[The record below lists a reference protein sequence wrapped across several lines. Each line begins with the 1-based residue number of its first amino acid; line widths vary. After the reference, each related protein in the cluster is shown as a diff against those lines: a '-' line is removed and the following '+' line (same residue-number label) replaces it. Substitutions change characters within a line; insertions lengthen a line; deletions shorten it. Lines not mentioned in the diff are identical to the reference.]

1 MAPAAARSALP
12 WEELG
17 VFRPPWSAPSAT
29 KGPRTLGSL
38 PGQAG
43 AQARCRAAATA
54 LGLASRTVASSRL
67 LSSGMASLCGWRS
80 GAAEHPLRA
89 RLPHGTLPPYCPVLL
104 QPGRSPTAALSTDAG
119 LPSLGPGLGGHRDKS
134 WGSAACLPRA
144 VPAETWPWMG
154 LSRGSP
160 PPDPHSKAR
169 PTPSWASAPWQG
181 PLPRN
186 LLCGGSPG
194 TLLPA
199 RTFCRPSLAVH
210 LCVRTAGLDA
220 LSGHQGCP
228 EDPGGA
234 VGPGSPSACPGRPCP
249 PTTPRC
255 HQPPQ
260 AGTCTT
266 GHLSPQA
273 PWLCLRSPEP
283 PLRKPL
289 GSWGSGVA
297 AGVCTSYFP
306 LQTPGRPGPPQ
317 TCRRLPA
324 PTPTSGQAA
333 PAPTVSFQPS
343 SRTPGFSFLGILG
356 TSHSQVAE
364 SLPVDFQEASSL
376 KAGLGPA
383 LCPVYPAWR

>member
-29 KGPRTLGSL
+29 KGPQTPGSL

-43 AQARCRAAATA
+43 AQAQCRAAASA

-67 LSSGMASLCGWRS
+67 LSSGMASRCSWRW
-80 GAAEHPLRA
+80 GAAEHPLHA
-89 RLPHGTLPPYCPVLL
+89 RPPHGTPPPDRPALL
-104 QPGRSPTAALSTDAG
+104 QPRKEPHGSLSTDAG
-119 LPSLGPGLGGHRDKS
+119 PPSQGPGLGGAGTSR
-134 WGSAACLPRA
+134 GALLPACPRA
-144 VPAETWPWMG
+144 VPAETWPRMG

-160 PPDPHSKAR
+160 PPDPQSKAR
-169 PTPSWASAPWQG
+169 PAPSWASAPRQG

-199 RTFCRPSLAVH
+199 QTSCRPSLTVH
-210 LCVRTAGLDA
+210 LCIRTAGLDA
-220 LSGHQGCP
+220 LSGHQECP

-234 VGPGSPSACPGRPCP
+234 VGPGSPSACPGWPCP

-266 GHLSPQA
+266 GRLSPQA

-306 LQTPGRPGPPQ
+306 LQTPGGPGPPQ

-343 SRTPGFSFLGILG
+343 SRAPGFSFLGILG

-364 SLPVDFQEASSL
+364 CLPLDFQEAGSL

-383 LCPVYPAWR
+383 LCPVCPARW